1 MAIRRRKRSHQSV
14 EMQMGPMIDMVF
26 LLLVFFI
33 VTSKPIEPESDI
45 TLGLPGTLAQIE
57 VVELPDEQR
66 LQILADGRIVLNEM
80 ELAAGNDVAM
90 ARVVTTLT
98 RLKESAELNNA
109 EALVTIDV
117 HDDVIHQR
125 VVEVFDACA
134 KAGISG
140 VTFAGGDAEAE
151 S

>member
-1 MAIRRRKRSHQSV
+1 MRRRHRQDDAV

-45 TLGLPGTLAQIE
+45 NLGLPGALAQTE
-57 VVELPDEQR
+57 VVDLPDEQR
-66 LQILADGRIVLNEM
+66 LQILADGRIVLNEL
-80 ELAAGNDVAM
+80 ELAPGNDVAM
-90 ARVVTTLT
+90 PRVVTTLT

-109 EALVTIDV
+109 DALVTIDA
-117 HDDVIHQR
+117 HDDVLHQR

-134 KAGISG
+134 KAGITG
-140 VTFAGGDAEAE
+140 VTFAGAEAE
-151 S
+151 G